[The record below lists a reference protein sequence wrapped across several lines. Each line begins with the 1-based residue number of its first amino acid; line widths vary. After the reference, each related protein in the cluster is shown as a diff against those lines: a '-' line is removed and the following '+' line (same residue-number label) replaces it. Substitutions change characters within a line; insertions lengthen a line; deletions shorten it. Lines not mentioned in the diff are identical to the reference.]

1 VKPRRSGIPHQVNGQ
16 TDDRADGTDAVRG
29 DGRVAVFAPGL
40 LLTITIEQHED
51 VGARVHVH
59 AGGQGY
65 WVARLVTRLGADAL
79 LCSSFGGEPG
89 RVLRPLVDDDGLEVR
104 GVDAAG
110 ETGAYVHD
118 RRRGDR
124 DVVVE
129 TEQPPLDRHELD
141 ELYTATLGAAI
152 EAGVCVLAGS
162 RPDTVVPH
170 DVYRRLAAD
179 LRSNDVTVVADLS
192 GEQLR
197 AALAGGVDL
206 LKVSHDE
213 LLESG
218 WATGDDRDSLL
229 DAMGR
234 VIDAGARE
242 LVVSCAEEPALA
254 FVGGSWFEVTTP
266 SMEVIDH
273 RGAGDSMTA
282 ALAVAK
288 ARGFAGSDALA
299 LAAGAGALNVT
310 RHGLG
315 SGDAATIAQLARRV
329 DITGIPLP

>member
-1 VKPRRSGIPHQVNGQ
+1 M
-16 TDDRADGTDAVRG
+16 ADGTPPRGTEVDAAP
-29 DGRVAVFAPGL
+29 DGRVSVFAPGL

-51 VGARVHVH
+51 DGARVHVH

-65 WVARLVTRLGADAL
+65 WVARLVTRLGADAV
-79 LCSSFGGEPG
+79 LCASFGGETG
-89 RVLRPLVDDDGLEVR
+89 RVLLPLVDEQGIDVR
-104 GVDAAG
+104 GVGAAG

-118 RRRGDR
+118 RRDGDR

-141 ELYTATLGAAI
+141 ELYSITLGAAI
-152 EAGVCVLAGS
+152 ETGVCVLAGS

-170 DVYRRLAAD
+170 DVYRRLAVD
-179 LRSNDVTVVADLS
+179 LHSNDVTVVADLS
-192 GEQLR
+192 GEQLA
-197 AALAGGVDL
+197 AALDGGIDL
-206 LKVSHDE
+206 LKVSHHE

-218 WATGDDRDSLL
+218 WVTRDDQNSLL
-229 DAMGR
+229 VAMR
-234 VIDAGARE
+234 KVLDAGATE

-254 FVGGSWFEVTTP
+254 FMGGTWCTVTSP
-266 SMEVIDH
+266 AMEVIDH

-288 ARGFAGSDALA
+288 ARGLEGADALA

-315 SGDAATIAQLARRV
+315 SGDAATIAQLAGRV
-329 DITGIPLP
+329 AVTEIAVP